1 MTKSFINATEVRDFF
16 VNHIFY
22 PSSAT
27 DSQYVFNSGYFAKLK
42 GDADQYETQAKL
54 SDGSFDLKLPYA
66 IVKQRDRYLLIDGS
80 KAINGLDYAFQI
92 EVVGD
97 GKAIPGNEEK
107 DEYARY
113 SLKLTSE
120 ISHQAMVS
128 VSPRVNSLRLKQGF
142 LLSNKPPHLLLHR
155 WPHNSNDIHPRQ

>member
-1 MTKSFINATEVRDFF
+1 MTKSFTDATEVRDFF

-22 PSSAT
+22 PSLTT
-27 DSQYVFNSGYFAKLK
+27 DSQYVFNSGYFEKLK
-42 GDADQYETQAKL
+42 GDADQYETQAKM

-97 GKAIPGNEEK
+97 GKTIPGNEEI
-107 DEYARY
+107 DEYTGELYDLDSYKQALTVPGLEPTLIGTLN
-113 SLKLTSE
+113 LKTKKFIKIGSSTVE
-120 ISHQAMVS
+120 
-128 VSPRVNSLRLKQGF
+128 
-142 LLSNKPPHLLLHR
+142 
-155 WPHNSNDIHPRQ
+155 W